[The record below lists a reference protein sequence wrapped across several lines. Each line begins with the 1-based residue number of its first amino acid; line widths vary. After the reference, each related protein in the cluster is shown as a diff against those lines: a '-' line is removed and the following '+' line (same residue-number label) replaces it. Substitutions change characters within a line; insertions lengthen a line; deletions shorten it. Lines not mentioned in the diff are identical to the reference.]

1 MGATGQTQ
9 QALGG
14 TAIKPPGWDRT
25 GFEAFKYMLYNPETG
40 EILTRTPMSWLKI
53 TVFYLIYYSCL
64 AAFWLACLNIFFL
77 TLPEGEPKWKVERS
91 LIGSNPGVGLR
102 PPTSQEMIGS
112 SLYVLSIKDTR
123 KKETNKWDIEGEGE
137 NLIDVRTRTGMFLEN
152 YKNSTGLQNFND
164 CQEGQC
170 IFDVTDEKIKEMG
183 CDKDSGYGFRPETAQ
198 DGRTLVQPCFFLK
211 LNKIVGFKPLAWTDA
226 DTKELKDAKDKE
238 RIKSVN
244 VSMANNADNVYITC
258 EGRYPADKEAVDL
271 EFWPKDQSIKTK
283 YFPYFKNKD
292 VNYQSPFVIVK
303 VKPSR
308 SYAMNQLVHIECR
321 AWYAY
326 VNSEGER
333 KRVKHSTKDK
343 EGLMQFEVQIVDF
356 IPKGVLKPEDQ

>member
-77 TLPEGEPKWKVERS
+77 TLPEGEPKWRVERS

-102 PPTSQEMIGS
+102 PPTSQEKIGS
-112 SLYVLSIKDTR
+112 SLYVLSTKDTR
-123 KKETNKWDIEGEGE
+123 EKKTDKWGIEGEGE
-137 NLIDVRTRTGMFLEN
+137 NLIDIRTRTGIFFEH
-152 YKNSTGLQNFND
+152 YKNKTGLTDLNS
-164 CQEGQC
+164 CQEGKC
-170 IFDVTDEKIKEMG
+170 IFDIIGNEKIKEMG
-183 CDKDSGYGFRPETAQ
+183 CDEDAGYGFKPKTADGGETIE
-198 DGRTLVQPCFFLK
+198 PCFYLK
-211 LNKIVGFKPLAWTDA
+211 LNRIVGFKPLAWTDD
-226 DTKELKDAKDKE
+226 DTANLKDAKDKE
-238 RIKSVN
+238 IIQSLN
-244 VSMANNADNVYITC
+244 VPMANNDDNIFITC
-258 EGRYPADKEAVDL
+258 EGRYPADKEAVEL
-271 EFWPKDQSIKTK
+271 KFWPEDQSIKTK
-283 YFPYFKNKD
+283 YFPYFKDKD

-303 VKPSR
+303 VMPKNKDN
-308 SYAMNQLVHIECR
+308 NQLVHIECR

-326 VNSEGER
+326 ENSEGER
-333 KRVKHSTKDK
+333 KPVRHSTKDK
-343 EGLMQFEVQIVDF
+343 EGLMQFEIQIVDF
-356 IPKGVLKPEDQ
+356 IPKGVLKPTDP

>member
-1 MGATGQTQ
+1 MGT
-9 QALGG
+9 
-14 TAIKPPGWDRT
+14 
-25 GFEAFKYMLYNPETG
+25 
-40 EILTRTPMSWLKI
+40 WLKI

-123 KKETNKWDIEGEGE
+123 KKETNKWDIVGEGE
-137 NLIDVRTRTGMFLEN
+137 NLIDVRTRTGIFLEH

-164 CQEGQC
+164 CQDGKC
-170 IFDVTDEKIKEMG
+170 IFDTTDEKIKEMG
-183 CDKDSGYGFRPETAQ
+183 CDKDSGYGFRPETK

-211 LNKIVGFKPLAWTDA
+211 LNKIVAFKPLAWTDA
-226 DTKELKDAKDKE
+226 DTEELKDAKDKE
-238 RIKSVN
+238 
-244 VSMANNADNVYITC
+244 
-258 EGRYPADKEAVDL
+258 AVEL

-303 VKPSR
+303 VKPSK